1 MPRVADGA
9 AACTVCNRQG
19 ALLEAPGGP
28 GAELW
33 AVIDEFPP
41 KPRCGDCCD
50 DTLNENDR
58 YVRFKKACEN
68 CLTSTAVCWPLGLS
82 TMKFP
87 DADTQYVCRF
97 CETSQAV
104 VHDVRRTRKSRGAWE
119 SLVGLAEG
127 FRGAVLEIDYCSLRE
142 RTLVSDYQQS
152 QAQLEAMQG
161 RLAVSMRVSDA
172 LLAGNPIDDQLKA
185 LYEALV
191 GVPLDAGQ
199 LKALYEGA
207 VGVPLD
213 AGGASSAGTG
223 ASSASGAGGSSLSAD
238 AATAPASKGGGVA
251 PSGAEA
257 RRDRS
262 RSRGRGV

>member
-1 MPRVADGA
+1 
-9 AACTVCNRQG
+9 
-19 ALLEAPGGP
+19 
-28 GAELW
+28 
-33 AVIDEFPP
+33 
-41 KPRCGDCCD
+41 
-50 DTLNENDR
+50 
-58 YVRFKKACEN
+58 VRFKKACEN
-68 CLTSTAVCWPLGLS
+68 CLTSTAVCWPLALS
-82 TMKFP
+82 ILNFP

-104 VHDVRRTRKSRGAWE
+104 VHEVRCTRMSRGAWE

-127 FRGAVLEIDYCSLRE
+127 FRGATVEINDGLLKE
-142 RTLVSDYQQS
+142 RTLVNDYQQS
-152 QAQLEAMQG
+152 QARLEAMQG

-172 LLAGNPIDDQLKA
+172 LLAGNPIDDDLKA
-185 LYEALV
+185 QYEAVV
-191 GVPLDAGQ
+191 GVPLRDLFDAGQ
-199 LKALYEGA
+199 LKALYEDT

-238 AATAPASKGGGVA
+238 AAAAPASGGGGVA

>member
-19 ALLEAPGGP
+19 AQLEAPGGP

-50 DTLNENDR
+50 DILLADDR

-68 CLTSTAVCWPLGLS
+68 CLTSTAVCWPLALS
-82 TMKFP
+82 ILNFP
-87 DADTQYVCRF
+87 DAGTQYVCRF

-104 VHDVRRTRKSRGAWE
+104 VHDVVRTRKTRGAWE

-127 FRGAVLEIDYCSLRE
+127 FRGATVEIKDGLLKE

-152 QAQLEAMQG
+152 QARLEEMQG
-161 RLAVSMRVSDA
+161 RLAVSMRVNDA
-172 LLAGNPIDDQLKA
+172 LLAGNPTLVIGDELKV
-185 LYEALV
+185 LYEAVV
-191 GVPLDAGQ
+191 GVP
-199 LKALYEGA
+199 
-207 VGVPLD
+207 VD

-238 AATAPASKGGGVA
+238 AAAAPASGGGGVA